1 MQMPDQTI
9 LGTFFGDEAF
19 PIKWDGEEEKRLHW
33 FFDDLHCPQP
43 ISPMYF
49 DVGGWWLTTRYMY
62 KRFGLPFGNDWI
74 AKKINNY
81 VYSAIVPQTDEEV
94 ARLGPYFNMVLP
106 VYANNFLDWWRDRLV
121 PEVKRNFEFL
131 DSFDYE
137 NASVPELMVF
147 LEDALDIQDRH
158 FRIHWLL
165 NMAQFASFLNF
176 ESTFKAVT
184 GSEDPVLVGKI
195 EVSIDDRNWDSIK
208 GLTKLRDKVREN
220 ATLSQAFQGET
231 ASEVVASL
239 KTSDEGKQFLKD
251 VDDWAQEY
259 GFKAIY
265 THEYIYPLWVE
276 KKAPIIEAIKGY
288 LESDYDVEKEIKK
301 VEQSQ
306 KDAIEEMFSR
316 VDNEADRKKLQD
328 ALDMA
333 LKMAP
338 LTPDH
343 HFYFDQGTYGRL
355 RLVFLAI
362 GRKLAENDVLDSPE
376 DIFYLT
382 YDELRHISA
391 VPDAFDAKELTAS
404 RRDENIDATE
414 IRPRDWAGTVTQ
426 WSLYEEPYKGL
437 WGFPEKFTKTEER
450 AKEAADIVSGLAAS
464 PGVVEGTARF
474 VQSPEQFDEVQRGE
488 IMVCKMTNPAWV
500 VVFTKIKGLVT
511 DSGGVLAHPA
521 VVSRE
526 FGIPAV
532 VGTSVATEKIK
543 TGMRIR
549 VNGNTGVV
557 EVIG

>member
-1 MQMPDQTI
+1 MPDQTI

-43 ISPMYF
+43 ITPMYF

-137 NASVPELMVF
+137 NASLPELMVF

-220 ATLSQAFQGET
+220 ETLSQAFQGET

-259 GFKAIY
+259 GYKAIY

-306 KDAIEEMFSR
+306 KHAIEEMFSR
-316 VDNEADRKKLQD
+316 VDHEEGRKKLQD

-532 VGTSVATEKIK
+532 VGTSVATEKIR

-557 EVIG
+557 EIIG